1 MGEEEVDGRA
11 VGVFMC
17 KKGLVGG
24 ACMEAW
30 VLGNWGS
37 FHWGIRNNGEWG
49 GGGRLRAAVEPAPL

>member
-11 VGVFMC
+11 VGVFMY
-17 KKGLVGG
+17 KKELVGG

-30 VLGNWGS
+30 VLGYWGS

-49 GGGRLRAAVEPAPL
+49 GGGWT